1 MTAFSVWNLH
11 QFARER
17 SILSATFHP
26 SHLVMATVT
35 TMTMTMM
42 LLLMMMRGQYAAAE
56 AAGSPRLAA
65 GFGQPG
71 LSLISRP
78 ASNEQESG
86 VEVSSP
92 PSAYPA
98 RASLGQEVT
107 EGQWWG
113 SSAAAAEIFDVS
125 GWLRFSESSWAE
137 AGRWSA
143 VREGGLDQVVWFC
156 WAVLGEK
163 WNARIKSLVEL
174 KQVSTVKERAG
185 ASSACLSV

>member
-1 MTAFSVWNLH
+1 M
-11 QFARER
+11 
-17 SILSATFHP
+17 
-26 SHLVMATVT
+26 
-35 TMTMTMM
+35 MM
-42 LLLMMMRGQYAAAE
+42 LMLMMMLMMKMMLRMMRGQYAAE

-107 EGQWWG
+107 EGQW
-113 SSAAAAEIFDVS
+113 
-125 GWLRFSESSWAE
+125 
-137 AGRWSA
+137 
-143 VREGGLDQVVWFC
+143 
-156 WAVLGEK
+156 
-163 WNARIKSLVEL
+163 
-174 KQVSTVKERAG
+174 
-185 ASSACLSV
+185 

>member
-11 QFARER
+11 QFAAQER

-35 TMTMTMM
+35 TMAMTVLLLM

-107 EGQWWG
+107 EGQW
-113 SSAAAAEIFDVS
+113 
-125 GWLRFSESSWAE
+125 
-137 AGRWSA
+137 
-143 VREGGLDQVVWFC
+143 
-156 WAVLGEK
+156 
-163 WNARIKSLVEL
+163 
-174 KQVSTVKERAG
+174 
-185 ASSACLSV
+185 